1 MAQTY
6 CERLT
11 QRTLS
16 LGHAVC
22 VGMDPVAKKIPG
34 EGPIALRIERF
45 YQDMLSA
52 MDKESVYPA
61 AVKPN
66 SAFFEAHGLECLR
79 VLSQL
84 IRECQSRGILVV
96 LDAKRGDIGT
106 TSEAYARA
114 AFEIYGADAVT
125 VAPYMGWDSVRPFL
139 EVSKAQGIYLLV
151 RTSNPSA
158 RDFQELQVSD
168 GRLAP
173 EPLYRRVAAK
183 VAEWN
188 NGNLGAVV
196 GATAPTE
203 MTELL
208 SFWKEHEQEIPLLV
222 PGIAVRGVSGG
233 QGGDA
238 VGIMHSIHQAGS
250 HWSYHLIT
258 SSSGINYAYEKFPQM
273 TPAQASVRALGE
285 LIEELQ
291 NAVRNLA

>member
-1 MAQTY
+1 VTY
-6 CERLT
+6 FERLT
-11 QRTLS
+11 QRTTS
-16 LGHAVC
+16 LGHALC

-34 EGPIALRIERF
+34 SGAISARIETF
-45 YQDMLSA
+45 YLDMLA
-52 MDKESVYPA
+52 EMDRAGVYPA

-66 SAFFEAHGLECLR
+66 SAFFEAHGLDCLR
-79 VLSQL
+79 VLSKI
-84 IRECQSRGILVV
+84 IRESQQRGIIVV

-114 AFEIYGADAVT
+114 AFESYGADAVT

-139 EVSKAQGIYLLV
+139 EVSQGQGIYVLV

-158 RDFQELQVSD
+158 RDFQELMVSD
-168 GRLAP
+168 GGRAP

-183 VAEWN
+183 LAEWN

-203 MTELL
+203 LTELL
-208 SFWKEHEQEIPLLV
+208 SFWKEHGQDIPLLV
-222 PGIAVRGVSGG
+222 PGIAVKGVSGG

-238 VGIMHSIHQAGS
+238 QGVMHAVQAAGS

-258 SSSGINYAYEKFPQM
+258 SSSGINYAYEKYPELK
-273 TPAQASVRALGE
+273 PAQASVKAMQE
-285 LIEELQ
+285 LIDELQ
-291 NAVRNLA
+291 SAVKDLQ